1 MKFYPLTDPAADTA
15 ALDGEYKA
23 AHAVGPL
30 RLGRQ
35 RLYFRTGL
43 RTYYIPYAD
52 VGRLFRRVVSVP
64 ARLCCGRGELAM
76 ENLVVC
82 GRDGRELAQI
92 PLPDAKAARLLL
104 EELRGLAPDAAI
116 GRPAPDREDKAH
128 DP

>member
-1 MKFYPLTDPAADTA
+1 MRFYPLTDHAADGA

-30 RLGRQ
+30 RLGPQ
-35 RLYFRTGL
+35 RLYFKTGL
-43 RTYYIPYAD
+43 RAYYIPYTD

-64 ARLCCGRGELAM
+64 ARLCCGQGELAM

-92 PLPDAKAARLLL
+92 PLPDAKAARLVLA
-104 EELRGLAPDAAI
+104 ELQGLAPDAAI
-116 GRPAPDREDKAH
+116 GRPAPEQEEASH